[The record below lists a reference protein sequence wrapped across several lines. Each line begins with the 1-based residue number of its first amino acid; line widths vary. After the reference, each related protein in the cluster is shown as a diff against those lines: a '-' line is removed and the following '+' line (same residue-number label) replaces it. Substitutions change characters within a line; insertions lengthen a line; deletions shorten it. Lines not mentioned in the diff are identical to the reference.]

1 MTFALVA
8 TALIFAEMYYTGRYN
23 AAHYTPS
30 GKSLT
35 DYDYR

>member
-1 MTFALVA
+1 MTFALIA
-8 TALIFAEMYYTGRYN
+8 TALIFAEMYYNSHQNVAY
-23 AAHYTPS
+23 YTPS